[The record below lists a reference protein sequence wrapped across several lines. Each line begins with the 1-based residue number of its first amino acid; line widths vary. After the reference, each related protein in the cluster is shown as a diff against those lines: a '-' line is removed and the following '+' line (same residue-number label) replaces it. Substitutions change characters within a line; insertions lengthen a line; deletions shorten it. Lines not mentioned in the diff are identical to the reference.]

1 MLSICLINCAVAS
14 TSPRSGLVAPL
25 RSLGRSVAADRRGYS
40 TSLRSLWCL
49 LQPGP
54 VWSALFR
61 IISLCFSAWFRSSP
75 PQCALLRVVLP
86 KVDLLSAVVLS
97 TVLHGEV
104 IPVSLQP
111 PRGCPRLGWMCLS
124 SDYLS
129 EVRLSP
135 NQPSSVYFAQ
145 RGPPEGVSPAL
156 RPPQR
161 GLTCFSVVVLGT
173 VRSASAW
180 IARVGSAASAWSAAS
195 VRSALLLGILS
206 PARSLQSFS
215 QGVFLNGFLFLR
227 VVLPGALFSSVQF
240 STRLFP
246 PRGSPPVH
254 PQRSSTVCVSLLCG
268 SPSSFLSVAQ
278 GAGLHG
284 RACGPHAASTRGQ
297 TEANPCRAL
306 AEPRSRGSIFVSWP
320 RLHLHLAASAPSS
333 FSG

>member
-1 MLSICLINCAVAS
+1 M
-14 TSPRSGLVAPL
+14 
-25 RSLGRSVAADRRGYS
+25 
-40 TSLRSLWCL
+40 

-75 PQCALLRVVLP
+75 PQRALLRVVLP

-129 EVRLSP
+129 AVRLSP

-161 GLTCFSVVVLGT
+161 GLTRFSVVVLGT

-180 IARVGSAASAWSAAS
+180 IAPVRSAASAWSAAWA
-195 VRSALLLGILS
+195 RSALLLSILS

-215 QGVFLNGFLFLR
+215 QGVFGVFLNGFLFLL
-227 VVLPGALFSSVQF
+227 VVLPGALFSSVHF
-240 STRLFP
+240 STHLFP

-254 PQRSSTVCVSLLCG
+254 PQRSFTMCVSLLCG

-278 GAGLHG
+278 EAGLHG

-297 TEANPCRAL
+297 TEANPCRTL
-306 AEPRSRGSIFVSWP
+306 A
-320 RLHLHLAASAPSS
+320 APSS